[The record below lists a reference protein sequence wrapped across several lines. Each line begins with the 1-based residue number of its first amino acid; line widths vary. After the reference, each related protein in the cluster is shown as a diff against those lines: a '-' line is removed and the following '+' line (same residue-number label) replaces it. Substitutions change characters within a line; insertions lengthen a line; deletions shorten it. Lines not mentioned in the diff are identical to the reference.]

1 MKWQSILFVLGA
13 ITSQVIADD
22 IDCQSTG
29 TPDNLAKVE
38 TIKEGIDYLNGL
50 SGQPTAEAG
59 KCNRVSCSYGSGI
72 SLCSDDG
79 KDHPLKNWKTVGSVT
94 QKVMDE
100 CAGTSDYFAGRLWS
114 DDGWSVQVGSS
125 SC

>member
-1 MKWQSILFVLGA
+1 M
-13 ITSQVIADD
+13 IAGEE

-50 SGQPTAEAG
+50 SGAPTAEAG

-72 SLCSDDG
+72 TVCSDVS
-79 KDHPLKNWKTVGSVT
+79 LISNSRIVEIA
-94 QKVMDE
+94 DE
-100 CAGTSDYFAGRLWS
+100 ST
-114 DDGWSVQVGSS
+114 GWQGPPP
-125 SC
+125 